1 MNGEEVK
8 LYRFIRGK
16 LICIVASENYDEAKK
31 LADVFMDGTVDDIL
45 ETYKD
50 TKARVVYFEDWD
62 DMVETNKLFKQMF
75 RMERLI
81 NKGMLN

>member
-81 NKGMLN
+81 NKGVLN